1 MNNFG
6 GVGAD
11 IIGQMLIGM
20 MGGDDDDEADALE
33 AIVSGGDDD
42 YMVGDDIIGA
52 LVKAA
57 KKAKKPSL
65 NAAAIVK
72 QAKQAQ
78 LMQKARTAL
87 LARAINPNAL
97 EYKEQSY
104 HRSGEL
110 WLPIPPTIV
119 AAGATAT
126 IPVAPQ
132 VPIQV
137 LKVFV
142 PSTTG
147 VNFGLVDARVGK
159 DSQFIAAGEVPCE
172 IFSEVS
178 VDSNVRW
185 DTCAVG
191 QSIILTVRNRDA
203 VNAQTFNGLMK
214 GNVVL
219 R

>member
-1 MNNFG
+1 MTDFG

-20 MGGDDDDEADALE
+20 MGGDDDDDESAAVE
-33 AIVSGGDDD
+33 AIISGGQDQFL
-42 YMVGDDIIGA
+42 VGADIIGA
-52 LVKAA
+52 LAKVAAPRKANVANVLARAKSAALA
-57 KKAKKPSL
+57 KKA
-65 NAAAIVK
+65 
-72 QAKQAQ
+72 QQ
-78 LMQKARTAL
+78 AL
-87 LARAINPNAL
+87 LARAINPHAV
-97 EYKEQSY
+97 EYKESSY
-104 HRSGEL
+104 SRSGEL
-110 WLPIPPTIV
+110 WLPIPPTV
-119 AAGATAT
+119 VTAASTAT
-126 IPVAPQ
+126 IPINPQ

-191 QSIILTVRNRDA
+191 QSIILTVRNKDT
-203 VNAQTFNGLMK
+203 VNNQTFGGLMK
-214 GNVVL
+214 GTVVL

>member
-1 MNNFG
+1 MTDFG

-20 MGGDDDDEADALE
+20 MGGDDSDNDAAAVE
-33 AIVSGGDDD
+33 AIISGGSDNFL
-42 YMVGDDIIGA
+42 VGADIIGA
-52 LVKAA
+52 LARAAAPRKNNPMAILQAAKSAALA
-57 KKAKKPSL
+57 KKA
-65 NAAAIVK
+65 
-72 QAKQAQ
+72 QQ
-78 LMQKARTAL
+78 AL
-87 LARAINPNAL
+87 LARAINPHAV
-97 EYKEQSY
+97 EYKESSY
-104 HRSGEL
+104 NRSGEL
-110 WLPIPPTIV
+110 WLPIPPTV
-119 AAGATAT
+119 VTAASTAT
-126 IPVAPQ
+126 IPINPQ

-191 QSIILTVRNRDA
+191 QSIILTVRNKDT
-203 VNAQTFNGLMK
+203 VNNQTFGGLMK
-214 GNVVL
+214 GTVVL

>member
-1 MNNFG
+1 MRNFG

-11 IIGQMLIGM
+11 IIGQMLVGM
-20 MGGDDDDEADALE
+20 MGGDDDDDEADALQ
-33 AIVSGGDDD
+33 AIVSGSGDD
-42 YMVGDDIIGA
+42 YMVGADIIGA
-52 LVKAA
+52 LLQGKAPKKPAMNVNAIVKAA
-57 KKAKKPSL
+57 QQQK
-65 NAAAIVK
+65 
-72 QAKQAQ
+72 

-87 LARAINPNAL
+87 LARAINPNAV
-97 EYKEQSY
+97 EYRESSY
-104 HRSGEL
+104 NRSGEL

-126 IPVAPQ
+126 IPVGPQ

-203 VNAQTFNGLMK
+203 VNPQTFNGLMK

>member
-1 MNNFG
+1 MRNFG

-20 MGGDDDDEADALE
+20 MGDDDDDDETSALE
-33 AIVSGGDDD
+33 AIVSGSGDD
-42 YMVGDDIIGA
+42 YMVGADIIGA
-52 LVKAA
+52 LMGKAPKKAA
-57 KKAKKPSL
+57 LKP
-65 NAAAIVK
+65 AAIVRAA
-72 QAKQAQ
+72 QQAQ

-97 EYKEQSY
+97 EYKESSY

-126 IPVAPQ
+126 IPVGPQ

-203 VNAQTFNGLMK
+203 VNPQTFNGLMK

>member
-1 MNNFG
+1 MNENDFG
-6 GVGAD
+6 GVGDD
-11 IIGQMLIGM
+11 IIGQMLIGL
-20 MGGDDDDEADALE
+20 MGGQPDDEADALN
-33 AIVSGGDDD
+33 AIVSGD
-42 YMVGDDIIGA
+42 YMVGDDIIGQLA
-52 LVKAA
+52 RVMQRGRPAGN
-57 KKAKKPSL
+57 P
-65 NAAAIVK
+65 AAIVK
-72 QAKQAQ
+72 AARNAQ

-87 LARAINPNAL
+87 LARAVNPNAL
-97 EYKEQSY
+97 EYKQQSY

-126 IPVAPQ
+126 IPIQPQ

-203 VNAQTFNGLMK
+203 VNPQTFNGLMK